1 MQIGLQ
7 IVHIDHDLNVQLFM
21 FIYSDEHKDW
31 LSSSMAFSQLKG
43 LLKFLLTWS
52 IDFSTQKNSYGVGLF
67 FIPSKK

>member
-43 LLKFLLTWS
+43 LLKFLLT
-52 IDFSTQKNSYGVGLF
+52 
-67 FIPSKK
+67 